1 LPCIIVRKKEK
12 EDGAKGR
19 VVGAEVTKG
28 DKIVFFDDVVSEGLS
43 KIEGIKPLE
52 NRGAI
57 IKHLIVVV
65 DREQGGREKL
75 EQKGFTVNSLAKISE
90 IVKILATSKRIT
102 NNQADKVLQY
112 IN

>member
-43 KIEGIKPLE
+43 
-52 NRGAI
+52 
-57 IKHLIVVV
+57 KHLIVVV